1 MVREVESEIARR
13 LKAKYLQDPQ
23 VLARVKDAVGMRV
36 AVQGAVRTS
45 GVQVRGDTTLT
56 NLIAQAQGF
65 TDTADKSSVVIRI
78 PIKGARP
85 PRWTPGPS
93 PMSPRRIPGFTE
105 ATRLWLM
112 T

>member
-1 MVREVESEIARR
+1 
-13 LKAKYLQDPQ
+13 
-23 VLARVKDAVGMRV
+23 MRV

-45 GVQVRGDTTLT
+45 GVQIRGDTTLT
-56 NLIAQAQGF
+56 NLIAQARGF
-65 TDTADKSSVVIRI
+65 TDTADKPSVVIRI

-85 PRWTPGPS
+85 PRSTPGPS